1 MKEVTNISV
10 ILPVVTIGKLLAV
23 YKHNLPKE
31 ISEIVIGDKLYDKKF
46 ITFKKFFKKMLV

>member
-10 ILPVVTIGKLLAV
+10 ILPVVTIGNLLSV

-31 ISEIVIGDKLYDKKF
+31 ITEIVVGNKLYDKN
-46 ITFKKFFKKMLV
+46 IL